1 MDKKIIKRDVLDDLR
16 EHLNKKEIS
25 LIIGSR
31 QAGKTTI
38 MRILQ
43 EELDKKME
51 NTLFMSMDI
60 ERDQQYF
67 KSQNAFIN
75 KLNLE
80 FGDRAGVVF
89 IDEIQIK
96 KDAGL
101 FLKGIYDMGIKH
113 KLIVSGSGSIEL
125 KEKVHESLMGRKR
138 LFELL
143 TVSFQE
149 FVNFSTEYRYDNRLD
164 EFFSVEKEKT
174 QDLLEKYIVF
184 GGYPRVILEN
194 QIAEKQRTIDEIYR
208 SYIEKD
214 ISSFL
219 RVEKLGAFRSLV
231 KIMASQ
237 IGNLVNYAELANT
250 LNLSVKT
257 VKNYLWYLEKTYIIS
272 VLTPYHTNIRKEIS
286 KSPVYYFNDI
296 GLRNYAIGL
305 FNGALDGNKGFIFEN
320 IIFLFLKNELKAGNR
335 EIHFWRTTSKAE
347 VDFVIDSGSALL
359 PIEAKYKE
367 LKKPVIKRSLRSFIE
382 KYKPAKALVV
392 NKNLKDQII
401 IGKTKIKFLPFAELI
416 KEVRYLEF

>member
-1 MDKKIIKRDVLDDLR
+1 MNKKIIKRDILDELR
-16 EHLNKKEIS
+16 GHLSKKEIS
-25 LIIGSR
+25 LIVGPR

-38 MRILQ
+38 MQILQ
-43 EELDKKME
+43 EELKRKGK
-51 NTLFMSMDI
+51 NTLFLSLDF
-60 ERDQQYF
+60 EKDQPYF
-67 KSQNAFIN
+67 KSQNAFID

-80 FGDRAGVVF
+80 FGDSKGIVF
-89 IDEIQIK
+89 IDEIQLK

-149 FVNFSTEYRYDNRLD
+149 FVNFSTEYHYDNRLD

-174 QDLLEKYIVF
+174 QAMLEKYLVF

-194 QIAEKQRTIDEIYR
+194 QLREKQHIIDEIYR

-219 RVEKLGAFRSLV
+219 RVEKLDAFRSLV

-257 VKNYLWYLEKTYIIS
+257 IKNYLWYLEKTYIIS
-272 VLTPYHTNIRKEIS
+272 ILTPYHTNIRKEIS

-305 FNGALDGNKGFIFEN
+305 FNSTLGNNKGSIFEN
-320 IIFLFLKNELKAGNR
+320 IVFLFLKNELKAKNIK
-335 EIHFWRTTSKAE
+335 IHFWRTTNKAE
-347 VDFVIDSGSALL
+347 VDFVIDSGSTLL
-359 PIEAKYKE
+359 PIEIKYSE
-367 LKKPVIKRSLRSFIE
+367 LKNPVIEKSLRSFIE
-382 KYKPAKALVV
+382 KYQPVEALVV
-392 NKNLKDQII
+392 NRNLKDNVI
-401 IGKTKIKFLPFAELI
+401 IGKTRVKFLPFVELI
-416 KEVRYLEF
+416 KFKY

>member
-1 MDKKIIKRDVLDDLR
+1 MNKKIIKRDVLDELR
-16 EHLNKKEIS
+16 GHLSKKEIS
-25 LIIGSR
+25 LIVGPQ

-38 MRILQ
+38 MQIFQ
-43 EELDKKME
+43 EELKRKGK
-51 NTLFMSMDI
+51 NTLFLSLDF
-60 ERDQQYF
+60 EKDQPYF
-67 KSQNAFIN
+67 KSQNAFID

-80 FGDRAGVVF
+80 FGDSKGIVF
-89 IDEIQIK
+89 IDEIQLK

-101 FLKGIYDMGIKH
+101 FLKGIYDMSIKH

-149 FVNFSTEYRYDNRLD
+149 FVNFSTEYHYDNRLD

-174 QDLLEKYIVF
+174 QAMLEKYLVF

-194 QIAEKQRTIDEIYR
+194 QLREKQHIIDEIYR

-219 RVEKLGAFRSLV
+219 RVEKLDAFRSLV

-257 VKNYLWYLEKTYIIS
+257 IKNYLWYLEKTYIIS
-272 VLTPYHTNIRKEIS
+272 ILTPYHTNIRKEIS

-305 FNGALDGNKGFIFEN
+305 FNSTLGNNKGSIFEN
-320 IIFLFLKNELKAGNR
+320 IVFLFLKNELKAKNIK
-335 EIHFWRTTSKAE
+335 IHFWRTTNKAE
-347 VDFVIDSGSALL
+347 VDFVIDSGSTLL
-359 PIEAKYKE
+359 PIEIKYSE
-367 LKKPVIKRSLRSFIE
+367 LKNPVIEKSLRSFIE
-382 KYKPAKALVV
+382 KYQPVEALVV
-392 NKNLKDQII
+392 NRNLKDNVI
-401 IGKTKIKFLPFAELI
+401 IGKTRVKFLPFVELI
-416 KEVRYLEF
+416 KFKY